1 MGLLRRAEAD
11 HDLGGT
17 MPKDAKDIKQMFLQ
31 KKPCQILLAASRL
44 EKPYVS
50 SLMKEADTTFAHT
63 TNILSEMEAYGL
75 LGFESEGRVKFV
87 KLTSLGKE
95 LARSLRSV
103 DSLLDGKALFK
114 KLSNIERSIDRLE
127 ERIKSEVQDER
138 SFNVRRKRFEGIVG
152 RVNAID
158 AESSR
163 YNNGALGAAIARTRE
178 RLDYLK
184 TKIQRQET
192 TPQDTLKP

>member
-1 MGLLRRAEAD
+1 
-11 HDLGGT
+11 

-63 TNILSEMEAYGL
+63 TNILSDMESYGL
-75 LGFESEGRVKFV
+75 IEFVAEGRVKYV
-87 KLTSLGKE
+87 KLTSPGRE

-103 DSLLDGKALFK
+103 NSLLDGKTLFK

-127 ERIKSEVQDER
+127 ENLKSEVRDER
-138 SFNVRRKRFEGIVG
+138 SLNVRRKRLQGIVE
-152 RVNAID
+152 RARIIE

-163 YNNGALGAAIARTRE
+163 YNNNALVIAVARMNE
-178 RLDYLK
+178 RLAYLK

>member
-1 MGLLRRAEAD
+1 
-11 HDLGGT
+11 

-50 SLMKEADTTFAHT
+50 LLMKEADTTFAHT
-63 TNILSEMEAYGL
+63 TNILSEMESYGL
-75 LGFESEGRVKFV
+75 IGFVSEGRVKYV
-87 KLTSLGKE
+87 KLTVPGRE

-103 DSLLDGKALFK
+103 DNLLDGKTLFK
-114 KLSNIERSIDRLE
+114 KLLNIERNIDRLE
-127 ERIKSEVQDER
+127 ENLKSEVRDER
-138 SFNVRRKRFEGIVG
+138 SLNVRRKRLDDIVE

-163 YNNGALGAAIARTRE
+163 YNNGALTAAIAHANE

-192 TPQDTLKP
+192 TPQDTLNP